1 MTERARASESKVK
14 LVLRISDVDHG
25 EVILEWLGNRM
36 SG

>member
-1 MTERARASESKVK
+1 MTERACASESKVK

-25 EVILEWLGNRM
+25 EVILKWLGNRM